1 MVKSFE
7 EFINEGISKSDVYP
21 YMLKGVLD
29 VLNTH
34 SESQDVAD
42 YITYKIDGK
51 VATVTVSSEPN
62 KKISEL
68 NNDITFYILP
78 PNQKPNIGVAIGVGG
93 RRKDTPADKFQLYGE
108 GKLSDF
114 GKDIFN
120 NVKNVYKNMITLYL
134 VVMY

>member
-1 MVKSFE
+1 MVKRFE

-29 VLNTH
+29 VLKTH
-34 SESQDVAD
+34 SDSPDAGD

-68 NNDITFYILP
+68 DNDVTFYVLP

-93 RRKDTPADKFQLYGE
+93 RRKDTPADKFQLYKE

-114 GKDIFN
+114 GKEIFN
-120 NVKNVYKNMITLYL
+120 SVKEVYKNMITLYL